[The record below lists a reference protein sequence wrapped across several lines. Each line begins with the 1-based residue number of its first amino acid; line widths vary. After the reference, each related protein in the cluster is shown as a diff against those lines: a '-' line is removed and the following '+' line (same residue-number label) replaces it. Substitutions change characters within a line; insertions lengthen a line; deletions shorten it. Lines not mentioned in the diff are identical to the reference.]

1 MSNQRIIIL
10 YKDKSYKL
18 VKEKDLYKNF
28 KEKDIKTLL
37 IQLFIILL
45 SLIKDYW
52 HHISRLH

>member
-37 IQLFIILL
+37 FPCKSNSIIYYP
-45 SLIKDYW
+45 IKPDK
-52 HHISRLH
+52 RL